1 MKKLV
6 VDASVAAKWFLPEE
20 HSESALQLLQE
31 GRELLV
37 PDLIWAEVGNTL
49 WKRRQKNEIPD
60 EDARRIL
67 QELSRF
73 NLVVHSCRE
82 LSDSAWAIANHWKRS
97 FYDSLYLALSESE
110 SCPMVTA
117 DRRLFNALSAS
128 WPNLHWVGDPLLG

>member
-1 MKKLV
+1 VKKLV

-20 HSESALQLLQE
+20 HSEAALRLLQE

-49 WKRRQKNEIPD
+49 WKRRQKNEVLE

-67 QELSRF
+67 QELGRF
-73 NLVVHSCRE
+73 NLVVHSCRD
-82 LSDSAWAIANHWKRS
+82 LSDSAWMIASRWKRS

-117 DRRLFNALSAS
+117 DCRLFNSLSAS
-128 WPNLHWVGDPLLG
+128 WPSLRWVADIS